1 MMYIRK
7 YKIIFI
13 YFKKNLAPN
22 IFEIQPFAV
31 CNAHDSLNPVQ
42 KKKNIYI
49 YIYITWLYQPNENL
63 HNRAY
68 VIFLL
73 VQC

>member
-22 IFEIQPFAV
+22 MFKIQPFV
-31 CNAHDSLNPVQ
+31 MCNAHDSLNPIQ
-42 KKKNIYI
+42 KKKNF
-49 YIYITWLYQPNENL
+49 ITWLYQPNENL

>member
-22 IFEIQPFAV
+22 MFKIQPFVV
-31 CNAHDSLNPVQ
+31 CNAHDLLNPIQ
-42 KKKNIYI
+42 KKKISLDCTNQMK
-49 YIYITWLYQPNENL
+49 IYITEHMSFFCWCSAKYGP
-63 HNRAY
+63 
-68 VIFLL
+68 
-73 VQC
+73 